1 MEHLIADSG
10 IHFISREIE
19 FNPSEPLILNNGRT
33 LKYTFYDGID
43 FLEGTRIFDL
53 MYYHNEEGKY
63 IPLGELQTADRA
75 IVRRPNGREELD
87 ESGLPVMTPGYP
99 TTLFTTYND
108 DDEDLISINSLQS
121 FRVKDPADSRTQVA
135 AFDLLLDKWLPMPMF
150 YKEVDGI
157 TSNLPLGWCRMKMT
171 KIGEGDKKGVC
182 KYRLVWAFDTQLGE
196 DELSI
201 LRPYINRE
209 ESDSVEFCLCNKA
222 DLYMTF
228 DARLGSKQVT
238 IPEVMVA
245 RGIIATSELYR
256 RTVTTAQ
263 AAVAPDAY
271 QRITKKKQEAN
282 IKFLIQQA
290 NLRKSELKN
299 NSVKEFVRML
309 KQINDDREGLNLE
322 NVEVSAYASPDG
334 GFSIND
340 KLANQRQKVSEQ
352 YVNQELKKIK
362 MNANVDAKYTAQ
374 DWEGFQELVKA
385 SNIQDKD
392 IILRVLAM
400 YKDPQ
405 EREQQIKNISSAFRE
420 LADGILPQLRRSRLI
435 INYETIGR
443 SDEQILDQIKAD
455 PKKLSAE
462 ELLYGAAL
470 KETPAEQEAVYKLAT
485 TVYPND
491 ARAYNNLATLAYA
504 RGDYE
509 AAKSL
514 LAQALRIDAKLPEA
528 KANQGL
534 LALQGGD
541 VKTAELLI
549 ASATDANGLSE
560 IMGNLN
566 LAKGNYA
573 QAEQD
578 FGDISS
584 NSAALAQILNKNYA
598 AAESTLKH
606 VKQADAVT
614 DYLKA
619 ITYYRMG
626 NTTDAK
632 TALQQATGKDQQLA
646 KYAETDL
653 EVKQ

>member
-1 MEHLIADSG
+1 MHKKKLLLLTVVS
-10 IHFISREIE
+10 S
-19 FNPSEPLILNNGRT
+19 
-33 LKYTFYDGID
+33 
-43 FLEGTRIFDL
+43 
-53 MYYHNEEGKY
+53 M
-63 IPLGELQTADRA
+63 
-75 IVRRPNGREELD
+75 
-87 ESGLPVMTPGYP
+87 
-99 TTLFTTYND
+99 LFTSCSKLGPLSADNFTVTPNPL
-108 DDEDLISINSLQS
+108 ETQKGTVPATINGHFPEKYMNKKAVVTIIPELRYANGE
-121 FRVKDPADSRTQVA
+121 RVKGNTAVFQGENVNDNNQVISYRTGGNYTLRTNFAYAD
-135 AFDLLLDKWLPMPMF
+135 
-150 YKEVDGI
+150 
-157 TSNLPLGWCRMKMT
+157 
-171 KIGEGDKKGVC
+171 
-182 KYRLVWAFDTQLGE
+182 
-196 DELSI
+196 
-201 LRPYINRE
+201 
-209 ESDSVEFCLCNKA
+209 CNKA
-222 DLYMTF
+222 ELYMTF

-238 IPEVMVA
+238 LPEVKVA
-245 RGIIATSELYR
+245 DGVVATSELYR
-256 RTVTTAQ
+256 QTVTTAQ
-263 AAVAPDAY
+263 AALATDAY

-299 NSVKEFVRML
+299 NSVREFVKML

-334 GFSIND
+334 GFNIND
-340 KLANQRQKVSEQ
+340 KLANERQKVSEQ
-352 YVNQELKKIK
+352 YVNQELK
-362 MNANVDAKYTAQ
+362 NVDAKYTAQ

-443 SDEQILDQIKAD
+443 SDEQILEQIKAD
-455 PKKLSAE
+455 PKKLSIE
-462 ELLYGAAL
+462 ELLYGATL
-470 KETPAEQEAVYKLAT
+470 KETPAEQEAIYKLAT

-491 ARAYNNLATLAYA
+491 ARAYNNLATIAYA

-509 AAKSL
+509 AVKTL
-514 LAQALRIDAKLPEA
+514 LAQALRIDGKLPEG

-534 LALQGGD
+534 LALKNGD

-560 IMGNLN
+560 VMGNLN

-578 FGDISS
+578 FGNSCS

-598 AAESTLKH
+598 SAEATLRH
-606 VKQADAVT
+606 VKQADATT

-619 ITYYRMG
+619 IVYNRMG

-632 TALQQATGKDQQLA
+632 EALRNATSKDAGLA
-646 KYAETDL
+646 KYAENDL
-653 EVKQ
+653 EVNK